1 MRTITTSLYK
11 QILFSVCICSFQG
24 MFQALWYE
32 IWCLALALVTQAVK
46 QVLHSWDGLK
56 QNALVVDGRP
66 MKSCKA
72 QQPIHWYFF
81 FKLLLIWLQSKGNT
95 YVCIY
100 IYILIYIYVIYIL
113 VLYIY
118 YHCMVCMYIYILW
131 CIYIYIDSNKGCK
144 YNQQSENVTVI
155 HHMARIHT
163 CPMTPMRLGS
173 KSVGCHKHSFSFSAW
188 CIPDPRLG
196 LLRILLAFWI
206 NHHWDFWFLG
216 CLDGSKPII
225 LYTYFGVEHTC
236 SSDVKTRNHALALTC
251 STFIHPHVVVDCS
264 AILRLL
270 SHEAVVFLFP
280 VEVCLSSF
288 YLGFCKHPQTI

>member
-100 IYILIYIYVIYIL
+100 IYFNIYIRNIYSGIIHILSLYGLYV
-113 VLYIY
+113 
-118 YHCMVCMYIYILW
+118 YIYILW
-131 CIYIYIDSNKGCK
+131 CIYIYW
-144 YNQQSENVTVI
+144 QQQ
-155 HHMARIHT
+155 
-163 CPMTPMRLGS
+163 RLQIQPAKWECYCNPSHGQDPYLPYDPNATGQQ
-173 KSVGCHKHSFSFSAW
+173 KCWMPQAFLQFFRVMHSRSTFGPFK
-188 CIPDPRLG
+188 DPFGLLDQPPLG
-196 LLRILLAFWI
+196 LLI
-206 NHHWDFWFLG
+206 
-216 CLDGSKPII
+216 
-225 LYTYFGVEHTC
+225 FGM
-236 SSDVKTRNHALALTC
+236 SGWVKTYYIIYIFWGWTYMFQRC
-251 STFIHPHVVVDCS
+251 ED
-264 AILRLL
+264 
-270 SHEAVVFLFP
+270 
-280 VEVCLSSF
+280 
-288 YLGFCKHPQTI
+288 